1 MLQPA
6 LVAEMI
12 VAVVVL
18 QIVVAKE
25 EEVEG
30 NYRLEAGIAL
40 AQGQGH
46 VHQTV
51 REVHS
56 VLGAGIVAVA
66 RAAEGGMEVVHY

>member
-1 MLQPA
+1 
-6 LVAEMI
+6 
-12 VAVVVL
+12 VVVL

-25 EEVEG
+25 EEVK
-30 NYRLEAGIAL
+30 AGIAL

>member
-1 MLQPA
+1 
-6 LVAEMI
+6 MI

-18 QIVVAKE
+18 RIVVAKE

-40 AQGQGH
+40 VQGQGH

-56 VLGAGIVAVA
+56 VLGGGIVAVA